1 VTPPIP
7 IARNSPEVVGEAV
20 TVPSVVFDDTDAEHD
35 DPEQGAIP
43 FLMRNGAGVGELV
56 PGLVAA
62 RV

>member
-1 VTPPIP
+1 
-7 IARNSPEVVGEAV
+7 
-20 TVPSVVFDDTDAEHD
+20 VVFDDTDAEHD

-43 FLMRNGAGVGELV
+43 FLMMNGAGVGELI